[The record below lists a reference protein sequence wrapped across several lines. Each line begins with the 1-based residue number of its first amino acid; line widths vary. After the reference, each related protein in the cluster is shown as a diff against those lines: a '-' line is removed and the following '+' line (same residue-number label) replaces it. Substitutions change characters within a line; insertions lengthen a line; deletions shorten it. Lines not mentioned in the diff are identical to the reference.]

1 MNVEAALIKTN
12 KNYIKSSAL
21 LLLAFA
27 SAFFPRIMQSYG
39 APAVINFLH
48 FAVVPLACGIAL
60 VKTRTKNRRQISI
73 SKEILFALLLLLT
86 IGFASALFNQVGAI
100 NVFIDF
106 LLFTEPF
113 MLLVAII
120 SLPISEKS
128 LGRFRAWIVGFNV
141 FHLLLAFFQWL
152 VLGLV
157 SDDMQGVFYRTGS
170 GHVVGSSVSLSFGL
184 FYFTGVKNRPFW
196 LRALVVVASLI
207 HLVVSDAKQVI
218 VTFILGFAI
227 LSLTKT
233 KNPSKV
239 LLYIIGLAIFI
250 IAFSWGIENVEALR
264 PFKTW
269 IRPELYGSD
278 GEGTK
283 MKLLGI
289 RTTLSHFHSPLNWWL
304 GLGPGHTVGRLGGWM
319 LRDYSFL
326 LKPLGA
332 TTSTVA
338 DEVWAIARDHWLGPV
353 KGSSFF
359 APFFGWAAI
368 WGDFGFLG
376 LFAYLYLCSI
386 IWRKVCMDDLSK
398 ILMLTVLVHG
408 LIFTQMEEPGYMLT
422 IATFIGLR
430 WQEHQAKAKNMG
442 TVKQSRMYGLQT

>member
-1 MNVEAALIKTN
+1 MNVKAASLKTN
-12 KNYIKSSAL
+12 KSYIKSSTL

-27 SAFFPRIMQSYG
+27 TAFFPRIIQSYG

-48 FAVVPLACGIAL
+48 FAIVPFACGLAL
-60 VKTRTKNRRQISI
+60 FTTQTKNRRQISI
-73 SKEILFALLLLLT
+73 SKEILAGLLIFLT

-100 NVFIDF
+100 NVFVDC

-113 MLLVAII
+113 MLLLAII
-120 SLPISEKS
+120 SLPMSEKS

-152 VLGLV
+152 VLRLV

-170 GHVVGSSVSLSFGL
+170 GHVVGSSVSLSFSL
-184 FYFTGVKNRPFW
+184 FYFTGAKNRPFW
-196 LRALVVVASLI
+196 LRALVLVASLI

-233 KNPSKV
+233 KNPSKA

-250 IAFSWGIENVEALR
+250 IAFQWGIENVEALR

-289 RTTLSHFHSPLNWWL
+289 NTTLSHFDSPLNWWL
-304 GLGPGHTVGRLGGWM
+304 GLGPGHTIGRLGGWM

-386 IWRKVCMDDLSK
+386 IWRKVCVDDFSK
-398 ILMLTVLVHG
+398 VLMLTVCVHG

-422 IATFIGLR
+422 IASLIGLR
-430 WQEHQAKAKNMG
+430 WQEHQAKERIWVQLNP
-442 TVKQSRMYGLQT
+442 TPY